1 MRLTIRGIPQQ
12 FTDIKTFR
20 TAQGLPDDFSVAIF
34 EPKDYT
40 GLGRVDR
47 AGNALTEV
55 KQATLNAIP
64 QQLSLRAW
72 LTFLPVV
79 TAAFE
84 EKLRA
89 VNPRIGL
96 RDIEVEFAAAGFQ
109 DLCST
114 LIFALMKAHTEGTPP
129 PDFLEVHAAW
139 LDTTARTLHTVYLY
153 QHKGEDW
160 QVQTVY
166 HAYGRAGLIVHTPT
180 ATHYIHDSALGCP
193 AEGFMLTLFMQVA
206 AKIAASITVS

>member
-1 MRLTIRGIPQQ
+1 MRLTIRGVPQQ

-20 TAQGLPDDFSVAIF
+20 AVQGLPEEFGVALF

-40 GLGRVDR
+40 GLGRIDR
-47 AGNALTEV
+47 AGSALNDV
-55 KQATLNAIP
+55 KQATLNTIP
-64 QQLSLRAW
+64 QQLPLRAW
-72 LTFLPVV
+72 LTYLPTVS
-79 TAAFE
+79 AAFE

-114 LIFALMKAHTEGTPP
+114 LIFALMKARTAGVSP
-129 PDFLEVHAAW
+129 PDFVDVHAAW
-139 LDTTARTLHTVYLY
+139 LDTTVRTLHTVYHY
-153 QHKGEDW
+153 RHNDEDW

-166 HAYGRAGLIVHTPT
+166 HAYGRAGLIVQTPSET
-180 ATHYIHDSALGCP
+180 YYLHDSALGCP
-193 AEGFMLTLFMQVA
+193 AEGFMLTLFTQVA
-206 AKIAASITVS
+206 AKIAASVTES